1 MKNEQPTIAV
11 NPNDSFSFSCPHP
24 QEADRHIDIT
34 STNGM
39 AAASIEWKHAHSNGK
54 FDVIRASDQFIVRA
68 GRVQIDTPHT
78 HQIIADGWTVFTFIP
93 NIPPRG
99 FASDAVDQPPGCVRI
114 AKSRTLPKLYSEPV
128 AWDVINLLMR
138 NDWLKD
144 FASEIGRDRSFG
156 ASLTGETGA
165 PERYYYLNNNL
176 RSIGLAAL
184 SDHISGSPRLA
195 YRAAKGLEL
204 LCETLHAM
212 QAQELVT
219 LRPNTTLSMADA
231 QRVVDARRL
240 IEEHF
245 AEPLTLG
252 SISLKC
258 GLNREKLTRGFREL
272 FNTTV
277 FDALGEER
285 LLNAAAMLRGT
296 NSSVSTI
303 AYQSGYLNNASFTRA
318 FGRRFGVSPTDYR
331 RGADAMP
338 APAGIAD

>member
-1 MKNEQPTIAV
+1 MVATKAEGPTIAV
-11 NPNDSFSFSCPHP
+11 NPNDSFSFSFP
-24 QEADRHIDIT
+24 QRQDADRHIDVIN
-34 STNGM
+34 TNGM
-39 AAASIEWKHAHSNGK
+39 PAATIEWKHALSSGK
-54 FDVIRASDQFIVRA
+54 FDVIRTSDQFIVRA

-78 HQIIADGWTVFTFIP
+78 HQIVAEGWTVFTFIP
-93 NIPPRG
+93 SVPPRG
-99 FASDAVDQPPGCVRI
+99 FASDAPDQPPGCLRI

-128 AWDVINLLMR
+128 AWDVINLLVR
-138 NDWLKD
+138 NDWLTD
-144 FASEIGRDRSFG
+144 FASEIGHDKGFG
-156 ASLTGETGA
+156 ASLGGEM
-165 PERYYYLNNNL
+165 PERYYYLNRNL
-176 RSIGLAAL
+176 RSIGLSTL
-184 SDHISGSPRLA
+184 SNHLTGSPRLA

-212 QAQELVT
+212 QTHELVT
-219 LRPNTTLSMADA
+219 LQPNTTLSMADT

-285 LLNAAAMLRGT
+285 LLNAAAMLRG
-296 NSSVSTI
+296 SSASI
-303 AYQSGYLNNASFTRA
+303 AKIAFESGYLNNASFTRA

-331 RGADAMP
+331 RGEEAA
-338 APAGIAD
+338 ATG